1 MENLDIFID
10 FIENE
15 YYVLIGCSYI
25 YILVAKATPLLCHKT
40 PPSGGKPPSTFW
52 SHFFTKSPSRRNHF
66 FLKPFFYKIT
76 EIPHP
81 IFGAIFLQTH
91 PLGPIYKID
100 LTGHFFTKSLS
111 TSYPFLSSPFFN
123 KITEIS

>member
-40 PPSGGKPPSTFW
+40 PPPAENPP
-52 SHFFTKSPSRRNHF
+52 P
-66 FLKPFFYKIT
+66 L
-76 EIPHP
+76 
-81 IFGAIFLQTH
+81 FGAIFLQNH
-91 PLGPIYKID
+91 PLGEI
-100 LTGHFFTKSLS
+100 TFF
-111 TSYPFLSSPFFN
+111 
-123 KITEIS
+123 